1 MITIDN
7 LIVTHNALLA
17 IFIAFITAMIS
28 INLLLKWVSSHSM
41 LPFVIYRIILGSV
54 ILILAI

>member
-1 MITIDN
+1 
-7 LIVTHNALLA
+7 
-17 IFIAFITAMIS
+17 MIS